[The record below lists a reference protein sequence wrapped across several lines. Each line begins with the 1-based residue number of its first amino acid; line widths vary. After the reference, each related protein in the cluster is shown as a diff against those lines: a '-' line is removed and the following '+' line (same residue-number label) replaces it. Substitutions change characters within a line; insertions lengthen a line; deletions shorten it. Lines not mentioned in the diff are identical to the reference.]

1 MNIALPKISAPPVIS
16 AIVATAKNRAIGRD
30 NGMIWHLPE
39 DLKHFKRT
47 TMGKPI
53 LMGRKSYESL
63 GKPLPGRPN
72 IVVSRTFSSLQSGAP
87 SDIFTEMEAASP
99 GTGTKVEEGPFLYAS
114 IEDGIRAAQEM
125 AINMGL
131 DEIFITGG
139 GEIYKQTLPVT
150 QRLYLTVLDREYEA
164 DAFFPEI
171 DWAEWKTVEET
182 AHPADPAHDRPSFT
196 IYTLERI

>member
-1 MNIALPKISAPPVIS
+1 MNTDSPKLC

-53 LMGRKSYESL
+53 IMGRKSYESL

-72 IVVSRTFSSLQSGAP
+72 IVVSRTFSSLESGVP
-87 SDIFTEMEAASP
+87 TGIFKEMEAVSEETEAQ
-99 GTGTKVEEGPFLYAS
+99 VNEGPFLYS
-114 IEDGIRAAQEM
+114 SVEDGIKAAQEM
-125 AINMGL
+125 AVNMGL

-139 GEIYKQTLPVT
+139 GEIYRQTLPVT
-150 QRLYLTVLDREYEA
+150 QRLYLTVLDRDYEG
-164 DAFFPEI
+164 DTFFPEI
-171 DWAEWKTVEET
+171 DWDEWNILEKTAYPAE
-182 AHPADPAHDRPSFT
+182 PAHDRPSFT
-196 IYTLERI
+196 IFTLERKEG